1 MTYRVRM
8 EIPECRK
15 ELLHD
20 LGSLSLIQVLVLDD
34 VVEELAALTVLD
46 NQEAHLVPLPYL
58 KELDDVRMVLW

>member
-1 MTYRVRM
+1 M

-20 LGSLSLIQVLVLDD
+20 LGSLCLIQVLVLDD

-58 KELDDVRMVLW
+58 KELDDVRMVLSKKSDS

>member
-1 MTYRVRM
+1 M

-58 KELDDVRMVLW
+58 KELDDVRMVLSKKSDS